1 MRTPQRCCPF
11 GPLPLHHL
19 HAHTCTHSRVSCFFV
34 LVLFLNTNQPFLRML
49 SEVHTNLRLS
59 STCTVRLTTSQ
70 LLQPQSRHHRQT
82 IYSPSTVVCAIP
94 SADESPN
101 ESSSLLVRVAGIA
114 FMRNEEEK
122 LGSDRCKQHKTKN
135 SVAETTHNH
144 GQIREFEQQH
154 SHLVGLGCARAAT
167 IRMEKRSQPSGC
179 AAHQSQH
186 HHLVLLLV
194 RLLFWLISRVGVV
207 CADTW
212 RELGVSKAAI
222 VTIPLFPTLKQRRR
236 SCVRFAE
243 VCRCNF
249 GLLAKQPTC

>member
-1 MRTPQRCCPF
+1 MYSNIVCC
-11 GPLPLHHL
+11 LQ
-19 HAHTCTHSRVSCFFV
+19 
-34 LVLFLNTNQPFLRML
+34 NTQ
-49 SEVHTNLRLS
+49 
-59 STCTVRLTTSQ
+59 
-70 LLQPQSRHHRQT
+70 
-82 IYSPSTVVCAIP
+82 
-94 SADESPN
+94 
-101 ESSSLLVRVAGIA
+101 
-114 FMRNEEEK
+114 
-122 LGSDRCKQHKTKN
+122 QHKTKN